1 MLEGR
6 CTFATM
12 FSLGALKPF
21 FWKYRLRFFSGIIF
35 ILISNYFAVLSPQ
48 LTGYVIDSVQQYL
61 PGSNAKSVQTYQDP
75 LVRCVIAQIH
85 HYTRN
90 FNTVVI
96 LCGVVLLL
104 LALFRGFFMFLMRQT
119 IVVMSRLIEYDQKN
133 QVFHHYQQLD
143 LQFYKTHE
151 TGDMMNR
158 MAEDVTRVRA
168 FTGPAI
174 MYLIN
179 LTALIC
185 MSVFYMVKKN
195 DVLAMYVLAP
205 LPILALI
212 IYRVNRRIDRQSEI
226 VQSELSALT
235 SDAQQSYSGIR
246 VIKSYVQENPIVEF
260 FRKKSEN
267 YRQAATGLNKTEALY
282 FPSMALLI
290 GISTL
295 LVIYAGGQFYMRGQM
310 NFGDMVAFIMYLTML
325 TFPVSAIGWVA
336 STIQRAAASQKRL
349 NEFLEIQPEIK
360 TGNVI
365 INQFRQ
371 QIELNHI
378 SFTYPHTGVKAI
390 REINMQ
396 IKAGQKIAIVG
407 RTGSGKTTLAQLL
420 LRYYDPTFGEIK
432 ADGHVLSSLNTEAY
446 RKTMAYIPQDSF
458 LFSDSIY
465 NNIALADQTVTREQ
479 VERAAQLAC
488 VHEEIMGFSSAYQTM
503 IGERGI
509 TLSGGQKQRV
519 SLARA
524 LIKNASIYIFDDCY
538 SAVDTQ
544 TEKKI
549 SAQLSKFLSDKT
561 AIIITHRISSLP
573 AVDQIWVMDQGAI
586 IQHGTHD
593 SLMSQHGL
601 YAELFNLQQRKDHT
615 S

>member
-1 MLEGR
+1 MS
-6 CTFATM
+6 
-12 FSLGALKPF
+12 SLITLAPF
-21 FWKYRLRFFSGIIF
+21 FRKYRWRLFSGILF
-35 ILISNYFAVLSPQ
+35 IIISNYFAVLSPQ
-48 LTGYVIDSVQQYL
+48 LTGYVIDRVQFIL
-61 PGSNAKSVQTYQDP
+61 SGSSATMTKTYQDP
-75 LVRCVIAQIH
+75 LVTYLISQI
-85 HYTRN
+85 N
-90 FNTVVI
+90 AVSISFSSVVVA
-96 LCGVVLLL
+96 CGIVLLV
-104 LALFRGFFMFLMRQT
+104 LALLRGFFMFLMRQT

-133 QVFHHYQQLD
+133 QVFDHYQQLD

-179 LTALIC
+179 LTALIG

-195 DVLAMYVLAP
+195 ELLAMYVLAP

-260 FRKKSEN
+260 FRQKSEK
-267 YRQAATGLNKTEALY
+267 YRKAATSLNKTEALY

-295 LVIYAGGQFYMRGQM
+295 LVIYSGGQFYMKGQM

-349 NEFLEIQPEIK
+349 NEFLDIPPDVR
-360 TGNVI
+360 TGDVI
-365 INQFRQ
+365 IDHIRQ
-371 QIELNHI
+371 QIELSNI
-378 SFTYPHTGVKAI
+378 SFTYPHTGVQAI
-390 REINMQ
+390 KGINLQ
-396 IKAGQKIAIVG
+396 IKAGQKIAVVG

-420 LRYYDPTFGEIK
+420 LRFYDPVSGLIK
-432 ADGHVLSSLNTEAY
+432 IDGHSLPSLNMEAY
-446 RKTMAYIPQDSF
+446 RKTIAYIPQDSF

-465 NNIALADQTVTREQ
+465 NNIALANQTVTREQ
-479 VERAAQLAC
+479 VERAAQLAS
-488 VHEEIMGFSSAYQTM
+488 VHDEIIGFSSGYHTM

-524 LIKNASIYIFDDCY
+524 LIKNASFYIFDDCY
-538 SAVDTQ
+538 SAVDMQ

-549 SAQLSKFLSDKT
+549 SMQLSDFLSDKT

-586 IQHGTHD
+586 VEHGTHE
-593 SLMSQHGL
+593 SLIAQHGL
-601 YAELFNLQQRKDHT
+601 YAELFNLQQRKDNT
-615 S
+615 SYT

>member
-1 MLEGR
+1 MS
-6 CTFATM
+6 
-12 FSLGALKPF
+12 SLITLTPF
-21 FWKYRLRFFSGIIF
+21 FRKYKWRLLSGILF
-35 ILISNYFAVLSPQ
+35 IIISNYFAVLSPQ
-48 LTGYVIDSVQQYL
+48 LTGYVIDRVQHIIS
-61 PGSNAKSVQTYQDP
+61 GSSASMAKTYQDP
-75 LVRCVIAQIH
+75 LVQYLISKINAISIS
-85 HYTRN
+85 
-90 FNTVVI
+90 FSSVVVA
-96 LCGVVLLL
+96 CGIVLLVMAL
-104 LALFRGFFMFLMRQT
+104 LRGFFMFLMRQT

-133 QVFHHYQQLD
+133 QVFDHYQQLD

-179 LTALIC
+179 LSALIC

-205 LPILALI
+205 LPILAFI

-260 FRKKSEN
+260 FRQKSEN
-267 YRQAATGLNKTEALY
+267 YRKAATSLNKTEALY

-290 GISTL
+290 GVSTL
-295 LVIYAGGQFYMRGQM
+295 LVIYSGGQFYMNGEM

-349 NEFLEIQPEIK
+349 NEFLDIQPDIR
-360 TGNVI
+360 TGDVGI
-365 INQFRQ
+365 DQIRQ
-371 QIELNHI
+371 QIELSNI
-378 SFTYPHTGVKAI
+378 SFTYPHTGVNAI
-390 REINMQ
+390 KQINLP
-396 IKAGQKIAIVG
+396 IKAGQKIAVVG

-420 LRYYDPTFGEIK
+420 LRFYDPTSGQINI
-432 ADGHVLSSLNTEAY
+432 DGHRLSSLHTEQY
-446 RKTMAYIPQDSF
+446 RKTIAYIPQDSF

-479 VERAAQLAC
+479 VERAAQLAS
-488 VHEEIMGFSSAYQTM
+488 VHDEIMGFSSDYHTM
-503 IGERGI
+503 VGERGI

-524 LIKNASIYIFDDCY
+524 LIKNASFYIFDDCY

-549 SAQLSKFLSDKT
+549 SIQLSDFLLDKT

-573 AVDQIWVMDQGAI
+573 AVDQIWVMDQGSI
-586 IQHGTHD
+586 VEHGTHD

-601 YAELFNLQQRKDHT
+601 YAELFNLQQRKDNINYT
-615 S
+615 

>member
-1 MLEGR
+1 MS
-6 CTFATM
+6 
-12 FSLGALKPF
+12 SLITLAPF
-21 FWKYRLRFFSGIIF
+21 FRKYRWRLFSGILF
-35 ILISNYFAVLSPQ
+35 IIISNYFAVLSPQ
-48 LTGYVIDSVQQYL
+48 LTGYVIDRVQYIL
-61 PGSNAKSVQTYQDP
+61 SGSSATMTKTYQDP
-75 LVRCVIAQIH
+75 LVKYLISQINDVSISF
-85 HYTRN
+85 RS
-90 FNTVVI
+90 VVVA
-96 LCGVVLLL
+96 CGIVLLV
-104 LALFRGFFMFLMRQT
+104 LALLRGFFMFLMRQT

-133 QVFHHYQQLD
+133 QVFDHYQQLD

-179 LTALIC
+179 LTALIG

-195 DVLAMYVLAP
+195 ELLAMYVLAP

-260 FRKKSEN
+260 FRQKSEK
-267 YRQAATGLNKTEALY
+267 YRKAATSLNKTEALY

-295 LVIYAGGQFYMRGQM
+295 LVIYSGGQFYMKGQM

-349 NEFLEIQPEIK
+349 NEFLDIPPDIR
-360 TGNVI
+360 TGDI
-365 INQFRQ
+365 IIDHIRQ
-371 QIELNHI
+371 QIELSNI
-378 SFTYPHTGVKAI
+378 SFTYPHTGVQAI
-390 REINMQ
+390 KVINLQ
-396 IKAGQKIAIVG
+396 IKAGQKIAVVG

-420 LRYYDPTFGEIK
+420 LRFYDPVSGLIK
-432 ADGHVLSSLNTEAY
+432 IDGHSLSSLNLEAY
-446 RKTMAYIPQDSF
+446 RKTIAYIPQDSF

-465 NNIALADQTVTREQ
+465 NNIALANQTVTREQ
-479 VERAAQLAC
+479 VERAAQLAS
-488 VHEEIMGFSSAYQTM
+488 VHDEIIGFSSGYHTM

-524 LIKNASIYIFDDCY
+524 LIKNASFYIFDDCY
-538 SAVDTQ
+538 SAVDMQ

-549 SAQLSKFLSDKT
+549 SMQLSDFLSDKT

-573 AVDQIWVMDQGAI
+573 AVDQIWVMDQGI
-586 IQHGTHD
+586 IVEHGTHE
-593 SLMSQHGL
+593 SLIAQHGL
-601 YAELFNLQQRKDHT
+601 YAELFNLQQRKDNT
-615 S
+615 SYT